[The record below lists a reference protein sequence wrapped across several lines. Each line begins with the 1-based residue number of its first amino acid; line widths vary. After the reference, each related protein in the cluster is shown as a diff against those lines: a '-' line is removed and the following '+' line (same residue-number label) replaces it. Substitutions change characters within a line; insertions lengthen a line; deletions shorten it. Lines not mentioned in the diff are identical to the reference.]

1 MLQYTLLQ
9 KIMLWL
15 PPLLF
20 AITVHETAHGWAASK
35 LGDQTAKLLGRLSLN
50 PMKHIDLVGTIIVPI
65 ALLVLGGF
73 MFGWAKPVPVSWQ
86 NLKNPQR
93 DMALVAV
100 AGPMA
105 NLLMAVLWALIAKLA
120 ALFYWQALFYMG
132 TLGIMINTVLM
143 VLNLIPIPP
152 LDWSRVIASFMS
164 PAMANK
170 FKHLEN
176 FGFFILIILLATG
189 LLSRYMAPIVDVIL
203 AFFASLVRL

>member
-9 KIMLWL
+9 KIILWL

-20 AITVHETAHGWAASK
+20 AITVHETAHGWVASK
-35 LGDQTAKLLGRLSLN
+35 LGDQTAKWLGRLSLN
-50 PMKHIDLVGTIIVPI
+50 PAKHIDPVGTIIVPI
-65 ALLVLGGF
+65 ILFALGGF
-73 MFGWAKPVPVSWQ
+73 MFGWAKPVPVNWQ

-105 NLLMAVLWALIAKLA
+105 NLLMAILWALVAKLA
-120 ALFYWQALFYMG
+120 APFHFQALFYMS
-132 TLGIMINTVLM
+132 TVGIMMNIVLM

-152 LDWSRVIASFMS
+152 LDGSRVIASFMS
-164 PAMANK
+164 PSLANK
-170 FKHLEN
+170 FKQLET

-189 LLSRYMAPIVDVIL
+189 ILSQFMTPIIDTIL
-203 AFFASLVRL
+203 AFFVSLFRL